1 MSPDMMALLSGLG
14 TLVFVVV
21 MVLFSVLITVL
32 SMALP
37 LGIMYF
43 MFKTMSANAA
53 AERKLIETGI
63 PAAATITAVG
73 QTGMYIN
80 NNPQV
85 QIVLEVVP
93 EDGEPYTVSVNKVLQ
108 LVQIPQV
115 QPGKVV
121 DVRIDP
127 ENPKR
132 LAIVGL

>member
-21 MVLFSVLITVL
+21 MVLFSLVVTVL

-37 LGIMYF
+37 LGILYVV
-43 MFKTMSANAA
+43 FKTMSANAA
-53 AERKLIETGI
+53 AERELMEKGT

-73 QTGMYIN
+73 QTGMFIN

-93 EDGEPYTVSVNKVLQ
+93 EEGEPYTATVTKVLQ
-108 LVQIPQV
+108 LIQLPQV
-115 QPGKVV
+115 QPGKLV

-132 LAIVGL
+132 MVIVGL